1 MHVKHIFLISVN
13 QPSTIPGQM
22 KSFHRAL
29 IRSARVFKD
38 QRLTFCSRNLGRLKG
53 AVQTGGYFFSSS
65 NTFSWHPL
73 SNGKEQ
79 T

>member
-38 QRLTFCSRNLGRLKG
+38 QRLTFCSRNLGRLRG
-53 AVQTGGYFFSSS
+53 TVQTGGYFFLPA
-65 NTFSWHPL
+65 TLFLGTH
-73 SNGKEQ
+73 
-79 T
+79 